1 MVQIKI
7 IRHSNRLD
15 HSNPFRWAVSF
26 GHYWYD
32 SPLTEYG
39 HNMAR
44 IKGQKLASENFC
56 PKYIYTS
63 PYIRTMATATEIKTS
78 FPHTEIIIESLLAE
92 YQPSTG
98 HTIIL
103 YPNGIPT
110 IYDGQETGFS
120 YPETYEN
127 FEKRIQFIIS
137 KLIEKSDGDII
148 IITHGEVLKT
158 YINYIQSMYQDLL
171 LDPGTTPYLTTLS
184 FDYDK
189 ANNKINEKTVRIEN
203 KQ

>member
-1 MVQIKI
+1 
-7 IRHSNRLD
+7 
-15 HSNPFRWAVSF
+15 
-26 GHYWYD
+26 
-32 SPLTEYG
+32 
-39 HNMAR
+39 
-44 IKGQKLASENFC
+44 
-56 PKYIYTS
+56 
-63 PYIRTMATATEIKTS
+63 MATATEIKTS